1 MSEDLGIDVSR
12 ETFERLQ
19 AFEALVQKWTTHIN
33 LVSKGDREHIW
44 SRHIVDSAQ
53 IVEVAPPFERW
64 VDIGSGGGFPG
75 IVVSI
80 IAGET
85 RPDAKVT
92 MIESDQRKATFLRTA
107 IRELDLDADVISDRI
122 EQVPPI
128 QADVL
133 SARALADLSVL
144 LGFAISH
151 LREGGAALFL
161 KGGNWRAEDERARSE
176 WQYDCMPISSRTN
189 PEAAILKIQGIQR
202 V

>member
-1 MSEDLGIDVSR
+1 MSEDIGIDVSR
-12 ETFERLQ
+12 ETFERLK
-19 AFEALVQKWTTHIN
+19 AFETLVQKWTTRIN
-33 LVSKGDREHIW
+33 LVSKGDRGHIW

-53 IVEVAPPFERW
+53 IVAVAPPFERW

-85 RPDAKVT
+85 RPDAKIT

-107 IRELDLDADVISDRI
+107 IRELHLDADVISDRI
-122 EQVPPI
+122 EQVPSI

-133 SARALADLSVL
+133 SARALADLPVL
-144 LGFAISH
+144 LGFAKSH
-151 LREGGAALFL
+151 LREGGTALLL
-161 KGGNWRAEDERARSE
+161 KGSNWRAEDERARLE
-176 WQYDCMPISSRTN
+176 WQYDCTPISSKTN